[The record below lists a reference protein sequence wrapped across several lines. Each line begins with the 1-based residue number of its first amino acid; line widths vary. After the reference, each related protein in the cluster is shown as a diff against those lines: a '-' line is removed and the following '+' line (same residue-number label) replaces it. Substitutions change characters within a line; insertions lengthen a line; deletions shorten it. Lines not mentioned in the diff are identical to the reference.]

1 MRRPSGASRRGLAPA
16 AALVLATSVAGA
28 QTPPRVFLEDGAV
41 RAAPALPGAELQVF
55 VAGPGSPPPLL
66 GATRR
71 EGEALVFQPRYPLAP
86 GMRFRVVYRDAP
98 GAAAQET
105 LLETAAAAPRPA
117 AAVEAIFPTA
127 DRLPENQLKLYLQFS
142 QPMSRGQAWRRLRL
156 LDASGRPVEH
166 PFLEIEPELWDPE
179 GRRLTVL
186 FDPGRVKRGLRP
198 HLEEGSP
205 LRAGREYA
213 LEVDAGWPD
222 ASGRPLA
229 APAGKRFSVGPPDH
243 APPSLETWEVEAP
256 PAGTR
261 DPLRVRFPEPLDRAL
276 LQSALGV
283 DDPTGRPLPGRIE
296 VGEQETLWRF
306 FPARPWS
313 AGAYSLRAATLLED
327 LAGNSLERPFEVDVF
342 ERVEE
347 RVLEASEAVR
357 FDVR

>member
-1 MRRPSGASRRGLAPA
+1 M
-16 AALVLATSVAGA
+16 
-28 QTPPRVFLEDGAV
+28 
-41 RAAPALPGAELQVF
+41 
-55 VAGPGSPPPLL
+55 
-66 GATRR
+66 
-71 EGEALVFQPRYPLAP
+71 
-86 GMRFRVVYRDAP
+86 
-98 GAAAQET
+98 
-105 LLETAAAAPRPA
+105 
-117 AAVEAIFPTA
+117 
-127 DRLPENQLKLYLQFS
+127 
-142 QPMSRGQAWRRLRL
+142 
-156 LDASGRPVEH
+156 EH